1 MTKPE
6 AEDDI
11 ASGEEN
17 HGYYPGTEKYTLYL
31 ALANKRLFNLLV

>member
-17 HGYYPGTEKYTLYL
+17 HGCFPETRKYTCIPDG
-31 ALANKRLFNLLV
+31 RGMQITFNII

>member
-6 AEDDI
+6 AKDGI
-11 ASGEEN
+11 AFGEEN

-31 ALANKRLFNLLV
+31 ALANNRTDNYLI

>member
-6 AEDDI
+6 AKDGI

-17 HGYYPGTEKYTLYL
+17 HGYFPGTEKNTLYL
-31 ALANKRLFNLLV
+31 ALLGKQTENFLI